1 MIKITIEDETE
12 VTGVKRK
19 HSWTLDDA
27 VHDFETVLNKHFDT
41 DVQLSVKPKQNKTVV
56 VVPISESEGM

>member
-19 HSWTLDDA
+19 HSWTLEDA
-27 VHDFETVLNKHFDT
+27 VHDFETVLNTHFGT

-56 VVPISESEGM
+56 VPISETEGM

>member
-19 HSWTLDDA
+19 HSWTLDDT
-27 VHDFETVLNKHFDT
+27 VSVFESTLNKFFNS
-41 DVQLSVKPKQNKTVV
+41 DVEVFVKPKQKATIE
-56 VVPISESEGM
+56 VPVQEAEGM

>member
-12 VTGVKRK
+12 VTGIKRK

-41 DVQLSVKPKQNKTVV
+41 NIQLFVKAKQKATIEVPVQ
-56 VVPISESEGM
+56 EAEGM

>member
-19 HSWTLDDA
+19 HSWTLEDA
-27 VHDFETVLNKHFDT
+27 VHDFQTVVNKHFGT
-41 DVQLSVKPKQNKTVV
+41 EVELFVKPKQKSTVE
-56 VVPISESEGM
+56 VPMQEAEGM

>member
-12 VTGVKRK
+12 VTGIKRK
-19 HSWTLDDA
+19 HSWTLEDA

-41 DVQLSVKPKQNKTVV
+41 DIQLFVKPKQKSTV